1 MRRAALPVAAALGA
15 ALLLGG
21 CGADDSSS
29 PAQLSVS
36 AAYMPQPVS
45 GSMAAGFLTLTNEGG
60 TKDELT
66 SVTSDLGE
74 VTVHETTGGVMKE
87 AGPLAV
93 PAHGRLVLE
102 SGGSHLMFEKLTH
115 RPKEGEKVSVE
126 LHFAH
131 SEPVRAELPVKPATY
146 RPATGH

>member
-1 MRRAALPVAAALGA
+1 MRRPALPLAAAVGA
-15 ALLLGG
+15 ALVLAG
-21 CGADDSSS
+21 CGADGSGS
-29 PAQLSVS
+29 PAELSVS
-36 AAYMPQPVS
+36 GAYMPQPLS
-45 GSMAAGFLTLTNEGG
+45 GSMAAGFLVLTNEGG

-74 VTVHETTGGVMKE
+74 VTVHETVDGVMRE
-87 AGPLAV
+87 AGPLPV

-102 SGGSHLMFEKLTH
+102 SGGNHLMFEKIKR
-115 RPKEGEKVSVE
+115 RPKEGETVSVE

-131 SEPVRAELPVKPATY
+131 SDPVRAELPVKPATY

>member
-1 MRRAALPVAAALGA
+1 VRRPAVPAVAALGA
-15 ALLLGG
+15 ALLLAG
-21 CGADDSSS
+21 CGADDPAS

-36 AAYMPQPVS
+36 AAYIPQPVS
-45 GSMAAGFLTLTNEGG
+45 DSMAAGFLTLTNEGG

-74 VTVHETTGGVMKE
+74 VTVHETVDGVMRQ
-87 AGPLAV
+87 AGSLTV

-102 SGGSHLMFEKLTH
+102 SGGSHLMFEKLEH
-115 RPKEGEKVSVE
+115 RPMEGEKVSVE
-126 LHFAH
+126 LHFAR
-131 SEPVRAELPVKPATY
+131 SGPLRAELPVKPATY